1 MRKTKNSDV
10 YVYRIGQ
17 AYSQPW
23 ILLYISKTRQLGV
36 ASYVCDN
43 LDL

>member
-10 YVYRIGQ
+10 YDLRIGQ
-17 AYSQPW
+17 AHSQPW